1 MSPSVPQEVK
11 KSSSEG
17 GGIAE
22 PLRHGVKGGL
32 SRAGEDG
39 GGGGMVEIDGGHDV
53 TSFPIKISLIVVV
66 WGGVV
71 KGGLRGETL
80 PCPPRQILSQ

>member
-1 MSPSVPQEVK
+1 LPLCFQGFGGVGSQGV
-11 KSSSEG
+11 EG

-39 GGGGMVEIDGGHDV
+39 SGGGVVEIDGGHDV
-53 TSFPIKISLIVVV
+53 TSFSIKISLIVVV

-71 KGGLRGETL
+71 KGVCGAKRCLAHHGKF
-80 PCPPRQILSQ
+80 